1 MKDTME
7 SITAKLCSFARAY
20 HSNFD
25 KDKIFDDYLAFDMMG
40 KTEYEEAGQL
50 IENGFMPEKY
60 NPDKAFDRKIINSS
74 ISDYIAPIP
83 LSRAAFTEQRLNE
96 FAKKHKEIQ
105 YVICGAGM
113 DTFSFRNTNPN
124 IKVFEL
130 DHPNTQK
137 YKKDKIKELEW
148 IIPDNVRFV
157 PVDFA
162 KDSMEKA
169 LIRYGFN
176 RQIPTFFAI
185 LGVTY
190 HLTLSTFEDTIAK
203 IANLSSAES
212 KVVFDFPDETTF
224 SAKAEKRTKELAL
237 ITEKLGEPM
246 LHGYSVK
253 EISEVLKKYKY
264 KTDIHETPQIIQ
276 QKYFDGR
283 TDGQKAFEN
292 IHFISAVREEKQ
304 KMNTFIFTSE
314 SVTEGHPDKVSD
326 IISDSILDAYLE
338 KDKNARTAV
347 ETMVKNNTVILA
359 GEISSSATINIEQ
372 TVRNAIYKIGYNH
385 SELGFDSHS
394 VEIIVRLDK
403 QSADIAQGVN
413 NALETRN
420 FDTKA
425 ETGAGDQGMVF
436 GYASDETEEYMPLA
450 ISLAHSL
457 AKRLSEVRKNNT
469 LPYLRPDGKTQVSIR
484 YENDTAVFAD
494 TVLVS
499 TQHNPDVS
507 QEQIRED
514 IIREVITPVI
524 PEKLLSKETKILINP
539 TGRFVIGGPVGDSG
553 LTGRKII
560 VDTYGGSA
568 HHGGGAFSGKDPTKV
583 DRSAAYAARYA
594 AKNIVA
600 AHLAKKAEIQIAYA
614 IGVAA
619 PVSVYINTFG
629 TGIIPDSD
637 IQKIVTETIDFRPGA
652 IIDKLNL
659 RQPIYK
665 ETSAY
670 GHFGRKDITFPWEK
684 TDLAGILREKAGKIK

>member
-148 IIPDNVRFV
+148 IIPDNVLFV

-190 HLTLSTFEDTIAK
+190 YLTLSTFEDTIAK

-212 KVVFDFPDETTF
+212 EVVFDFPDETTF

-253 EISEVLKKYKY
+253 EILEVLKKYKY

-283 TDGQKAFEN
+283 TDGQKTFEN

-326 IISDSILDAYLE
+326 IMELLT
-338 KDKNARTAV
+338 N
-347 ETMVKNNTVILA
+347 
-359 GEISSSATINIEQ
+359 
-372 TVRNAIYKIGYNH
+372 
-385 SELGFDSHS
+385 SENP
-394 VEIIVRLDK
+394 RL
-403 QSADIAQGVN
+403 
-413 NALETRN
+413 
-420 FDTKA
+420 FC
-425 ETGAGDQGMVF
+425 
-436 GYASDETEEYMPLA
+436 
-450 ISLAHSL
+450 
-457 AKRLSEVRKNNT
+457 
-469 LPYLRPDGKTQVSIR
+469 
-484 YENDTAVFAD
+484 
-494 TVLVS
+494 
-499 TQHNPDVS
+499 
-507 QEQIRED
+507 
-514 IIREVITPVI
+514 
-524 PEKLLSKETKILINP
+524 
-539 TGRFVIGGPVGDSG
+539 
-553 LTGRKII
+553 
-560 VDTYGGSA
+560 
-568 HHGGGAFSGKDPTKV
+568 
-583 DRSAAYAARYA
+583 
-594 AKNIVA
+594 
-600 AHLAKKAEIQIAYA
+600 
-614 IGVAA
+614 
-619 PVSVYINTFG
+619 
-629 TGIIPDSD
+629 
-637 IQKIVTETIDFRPGA
+637 
-652 IIDKLNL
+652 
-659 RQPIYK
+659 
-665 ETSAY
+665 
-670 GHFGRKDITFPWEK
+670 
-684 TDLAGILREKAGKIK
+684 